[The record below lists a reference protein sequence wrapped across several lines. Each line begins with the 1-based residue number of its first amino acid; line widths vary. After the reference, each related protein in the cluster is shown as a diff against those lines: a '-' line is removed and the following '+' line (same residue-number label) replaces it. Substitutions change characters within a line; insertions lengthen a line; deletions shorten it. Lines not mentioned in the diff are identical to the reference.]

1 MVSIYYYLLNEKI
14 LTHARNPH
22 YSLVSI
28 DVAPHEINSVEN
40 DGSILDTL
48 DKKSEIRITK

>member
-1 MVSIYYYLLNEKI
+1 LVSIYYYLLNEKI